1 MYGSTLWGVLQH
13 NHEDASLNDAETV
26 EAAIESDLIAHNF
39 LEQITAIDLI
49 SRILRVHDLLNNTQN
64 FGFFVTEGKL
74 PALKIIDFRISDDIH
89 VDDEQFRG
97 FLAGNGKYCYTFSHR
112 TVRYGLHDRP
122 VSNRVHAALH
132 CLSQGLLRNFHQRI
146 DRAHQDVLKFVCEAK
161 EFAESVVPF
170 SNQLAAFQVAL
181 HKNVNFF
188 IDNLERHESCTLHGR
203 VETFGDPN
211 TPLPGQ
217 PEQVKV

>member
-1 MYGSTLWGVLQH
+1 M
-13 NHEDASLNDAETV
+13 
-26 EAAIESDLIAHNF
+26 SDLIAHSF
-39 LEQITAIDLI
+39 LEQITAIDMI
-49 SRILRVHDLLNNTQN
+49 SRILRLNDLLNNTQN
-64 FGFFVTEGKL
+64 FGFFVTEGKP

-97 FLAGNGKYCYTFSHR
+97 FLAGNGKYCYTSSHR

-132 CLSQGLLRNFHQRI
+132 CLSQGSLRNFHQCI
-146 DRAHQDVLKFVCEAK
+146 DQAHQDVLKFVCEAK

-203 VETFGDPN
+203 VETFGDPK
-211 TPLPGQ
+211 Q
-217 PEQVKV
+217 ASQSK